1 MSEAVDGT
9 PMDFDAARAAI
20 SAPGQPYETTPIDV
34 RGVAM
39 DGFANSPRNL
49 AELYAQSLAHA
60 DRDFLVYEDDRLTF
74 EQAHARAAALAHWL
88 VEHSGV
94 AVGERV
100 AIAMRNYPEWVLAFM
115 AVTAAGRIAVPMNAW
130 WTEEELTYGLEDS
143 GARLLI
149 ADQERCDRIAPR
161 IEALGL
167 RVLVA
172 RPASE
177 LPAGAE
183 DLGPIFEAHAG
194 AAMPAVDVAPDDDA
208 TIMYTS
214 GTTGFPKGAVSTHR
228 AITGAVLA
236 FESNAA
242 AMALRNPDAVPDP
255 TQQGAMLLTV
265 PLFHVTGCH
274 AIFLTSFRPGRK
286 MVLMYEWDARG
297 ALALIEAER
306 VTAFTGV
313 PTMTWEMLQVEDFEI
328 PMGMDESE
336 YVQERMEN
344 LNQNVIEYV
353 ELCRHY
359 IEGRVEDLPADDGI
373 ETEAGE
379 EPVSEEAALDSIQDF
394 LTETAHPRAEIV
406 PLQTAGG
413 PTNEIEETV
422 LIEDLSAEPVE
433 MGGELFADTADDVDV
448 EVVEFTA
455 HPDELEQPVQVDG
468 GLDDQGADVVN
479 PDDEPADDDVT
490 DPSLATPRV
499 QEVAFDTSQGARVRD
514 AMRYLKFN
522 YPKYDIERFE
532 RILKQPGHSAR
543 KLANLYMEKYR
554 AVFDERYEAA
564 AELKTRIE
572 KLEHSLFPSG

>member
-1 MSEAVDGT
+1 
-9 PMDFDAARAAI
+9 
-20 SAPGQPYETTPIDV
+20 
-34 RGVAM
+34 
-39 DGFANSPRNL
+39 
-49 AELYAQSLAHA
+49 
-60 DRDFLVYEDDRLTF
+60 
-74 EQAHARAAALAHWL
+74 
-88 VEHSGV
+88 
-94 AVGERV
+94 
-100 AIAMRNYPEWVLAFM
+100 
-115 AVTAAGRIAVPMNAW
+115 MN
-130 WTEEELTYGLEDS
+130 
-143 GARLLI
+143 
-149 ADQERCDRIAPR
+149 
-161 IEALGL
+161 
-167 RVLVA
+167 
-172 RPASE
+172 
-177 LPAGAE
+177 
-183 DLGPIFEAHAG
+183 FH
-194 AAMPAVDVAPDDDA
+194 
-208 TIMYTS
+208 
-214 GTTGFPKGAVSTHR
+214 KG
-228 AITGAVLA
+228 
-236 FESNAA
+236 
-242 AMALRNPDAVPDP
+242 NPDAP
-255 TQQGAMLLTV
+255 TGNLLVFCYVQGKS
-265 PLFHVTGCH
+265 PLH
-274 AIFLTSFRPGRK
+274 P
-286 MVLMYEWDARG
+286 DARIIVTNVVVSFVS
-297 ALALIEAER
+297 ASSNSFPVVIFPPDSLFSQAELDQLIGLNEFYD
-306 VTAFTGV
+306 V
-313 PTMTWEMLQVEDFEI
+313 LQVEDFEI